1 MKLRRIVM
9 LYVIFAGL
17 LFFMTADCY
26 AMEQNDNQNSSE
38 EQISP
43 YDFTQEYYD
52 LYLNQETFLEMDD
65 NLYNIQRQYDS
76 ACMVSFEDVM
86 KLLLKGKIDE
96 AITLVLKNM
105 YAGLFDEI
113 LMNKELI
120 IRLVLLVIIAAVFR
134 NYSSIL
140 KMSYV
145 GEQGF
150 YITYMLIAIILMQS
164 FSLLYGIAEETIYY
178 IRDLMQCMLPAL
190 YLSLAL
196 CAGLTT
202 SQVMNSM
209 FLTMLAFLE
218 NILLKVILPGIR
230 IYFFIVVLNPINRED
245 RFSKLAGL
253 VKQGINFVLKAI
265 VTVIVGMNVVKGMLV
280 PVYEN
285 ARYNVLQKGL
295 SMLPG
300 GAALTGLSS
309 ILLGAG
315 MLIKNSVG
323 ITVVLVLLVFSG
335 IPILKMF
342 IIYVLYKVM
351 VVLIQ
356 PISDKRILSGIQGV
370 CDSTGILLRA
380 TYTSVV
386 LSVLSVAIVILTTN
400 IQ

>member
-1 MKLRRIVM
+1 MKLQQNVM
-9 LYVIFAGL
+9 LFVILIGL
-17 LFFMTADCY
+17 LFFMKLNCF
-26 AMEQNDNQNSSE
+26 AMEQGDELKEE
-38 EQISP
+38 EQNTDTS
-43 YDFTQEYYD
+43 DFVQEYYD
-52 LYLNQETFLEMDD
+52 MYLGQDTILNMDD
-65 NLYNIQRQYDS
+65 DLYRIQRQYNS
-76 ACMVSFEDVM
+76 TCMVSFEEVM
-86 KLLLKGKIDE
+86 KRLLEGEIDE
-96 AITLVLKNM
+96 AMTLVLENL
-105 YAGLFDEI
+105 YGGIFDEI
-113 LMNKELI
+113 ILNKELML
-120 IRLVLLVIIAAVFR
+120 RLLLLVVVAAVFR

-140 KMSYV
+140 KTSYV

-150 YITYMLIAIILMQS
+150 YITYMLMAVILMQS
-164 FSLLYGIAEETIYY
+164 FFVLYGIAEETIYY

-209 FLTMLAFLE
+209 FLTMLSFLE
-218 NILLKVILPGIR
+218 NILLKLILPGIR

-245 RFSKLAGL
+245 RFSKLASL
-253 VKQGINFVLKAI
+253 VKQSLLFVLKAI
-265 VTVIVGMNVVKGMLV
+265 VTVIFGLNVVKGMLV

-285 ARYNVLQKGL
+285 TRYHVLQKGL
-295 SMLPG
+295 SLLPG

-323 ITVVLVLLVFSG
+323 ITVVLILLVFSG

-351 VVLIQ
+351 VAMIQ
-356 PISDKRILSGIQGV
+356 PISDKRILAGIQGV
-370 CDSTGILLRA
+370 CDSIGILLRA

-386 LSVLSVAIVILTTN
+386 LSVLSIAILILTTN
-400 IQ
+400 FQ